1 MRFDLFYELAV
12 PAFAG
17 RTESQVFEETL
28 EEIALADELGFDTA
42 WVVEHHFMREYSH
55 AGAPDVFL
63 AAAAS
68 RTRRIRLGH
77 AIVPLPYHHPV
88 HIAER
93 LATLDILSRGR
104 VEFGFGRGFQPR
116 EYAAFGVDMAESRA
130 LVEESLAILKRAFA
144 GGPIRH
150 AGRHYRLEDVEVLP
164 RVVQSPHPP
173 LWMAAVSPESFEL
186 AAAMGVGVLAGP
198 FKPWFMIERD
208 IERYRAACAA
218 APDQVKASAERNTRI
233 GMTIGIFCLD
243 DGERARAIAKTN
255 LTWFYRELLKHTAP
269 VLERLYPGYERYA
282 QIKPLQNLLPHAI
295 HLPLLESLGMVVAG
309 DPAHCIERLE
319 KYRAAGVDHLLLAIG
334 AGGSASGL
342 VRESMQTLA
351 RHVLPRLGA
360 AA

>member
-1 MRFDLFYELAV
+1 MRCDLFYELAV

-17 RTESQVFEETL
+17 RTESQVFNETL
-28 EEIALADELGFDTA
+28 EEIVLADELGFGTA

-55 AGAPDVFL
+55 AGAPEVFL

-88 HIAER
+88 HVAER

-116 EYAAFGVDMAESRA
+116 EYAAFGVDMAQSRT

-198 FKPWFMIERD
+198 FKPWFMVERD
-208 IERYRAACAA
+208 IERFRAACAA
-218 APDQVKASAERNTRI
+218 APDEVKASAGRNTRV
-233 GMTIGIFCLD
+233 GMTIGIFCLE

-255 LTWFYRELLKHTAP
+255 LTWFYRQLLEHTAP
-269 VLERLYPGYERYA
+269 VLERLYPSYEHYA
-282 QIKPLQNLLPHAI
+282 QIKPLKALLPHAI

-309 DPAHCIERLE
+309 DPAHCIERLG
-319 KYRAAGVDHLLLAIG
+319 KYSAAGVDHLLLAIG

-351 RHVLPRLGA
+351 HHVLPRLGA